1 MIRKIE
7 AHPDAAI
14 FPMMDADEL
23 ASLAADIKANGQR
36 FPIVIG
42 KFEDREVIVDGRN
55 RFEACQIAEVEPKFE
70 QLNGHDPKAFILS
83 VNIKRRH
90 MTAGQRAMAT
100 AMIYPHPQKEL
111 GRGKKSSL
119 NEDFSAASLSN
130 ARTVLRFSRPV
141 AESVLAGTKTLGEAL
156 KESDLGTGN
165 IKNDAARIRALH
177 AERPDLAS
185 RVNDGELTLDVAI
198 SLAKAELAARN
209 QQRWAA
215 TKSIVEILQLFDR
228 TPETAEEVVGEI
240 DHSVAEKMG
249 ETITPERLLQASA
262 FLSAFAAALDK
273 SLNPELETA

>member
-83 VNIKRRH
+83 VNVKRRH

-100 AMIYPHPQKEL
+100 AMIYPGPETLKRKGAGSFVAKDQ
-111 GRGKKSSL
+111 SV
-119 NEDFSAASLSN
+119 SAAGLSK
-130 ARTVLRFSRPV
+130 ARAVLAFSPV
-141 AESVLAGTKTLGEAL
+141 LAASVLAGTKTLDASYSEIRLGE
-156 KESDLGTGN
+156 GN
-165 IKNDAARIRALH
+165 IKNDAGRLRSLRDD
-177 AERPDLAS
+177 RPDLAA
-185 RVNDGELTLDVAI
+185 RVNDAELTLDAAI
-198 SLAKAELAARN
+198 SLAKSEAEEAKQL
-209 QQRWAA
+209 RWAA
-215 TKSIVEILQLFDR
+215 TLNIIEGVGFLDR
-228 TPETAEEVVGEI
+228 DPETAIG
-240 DHSVAEKMG
+240 VAAMFNQSLAEQRG
-249 ETITPERLLQASA
+249 QTITPERLRRVAA
-262 FLSAFAAALDK
+262 FVGGVADAMESG
-273 SLNPELETA
+273 S